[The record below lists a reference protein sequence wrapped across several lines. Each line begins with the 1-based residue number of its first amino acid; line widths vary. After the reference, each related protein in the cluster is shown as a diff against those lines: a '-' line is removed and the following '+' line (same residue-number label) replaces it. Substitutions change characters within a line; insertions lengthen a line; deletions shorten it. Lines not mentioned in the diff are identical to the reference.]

1 MNNKVFVGGLSRY
14 TTEPTV
20 ERVFN
25 QVAKVKDV
33 NLVLDRET
41 GESKGFGFVEFFDEV
56 SAQLATVKL
65 KDTFIDKRRIN
76 VSLSKEKK
84 PKPITP
90 SSELSE
96 QGVDT
101 ASVAPVAEQEA
112 PNE

>member
-1 MNNKVFVGGLSRY
+1 MKKLLLILFAFLSFCSFGQIVLTDDSPAHTLEVV
-14 TTEPTV
+14 TTSTS
-20 ERVFN
+20 N
-25 QVAKVKDV
+25 IDY
-33 NLVLDRET
+33 LI
-41 GESKGFGFVEFFDEV
+41 EFFDEV